1 MLFAVGTPGSVIVGK
16 GACVVP
22 GALRG
27 RCQTHPALNGGAI
40 SFRLLR
46 RLIFTDPKWNGPTP
60 PVAGSMVV
68 ESASEHTPTRKE
80 DWSG

>member
-1 MLFAVGTPGSVIVGK
+1 VLFAVGTPGSVIVGK

-46 RLIFTDPKWNGPTP
+46 RLELLLIRTATPEVALLLIRTATPQSDPA
-60 PVAGSMVV
+60 V
-68 ESASEHTPTRKE
+68 RL
-80 DWSG
+80 